1 MHSDTTDSRQFLTPE
16 PTPPFNMTA
25 PKIDAAPMHKSKT
38 SSRRRVITTSH
49 DLTIFEPR
57 LLAIMPQTVAR
68 DLINTMRLILTLGGR
83 IQRLL
88 GIRKQKIN
96 VLLQNLGNNEA
107 IRVYNEFATAHD
119 QVEERPTFKLPLIEE
134 LEDGNDEVKES
145 EDVSDYHSAQEE
157 LGQEEHAAD
166 GATQEE
172 VGLEVVQD
180 PDVETEDMLLATPQ
194 TFAIPDVGNGVVPS
208 TSPPEAHA
216 SPVMP
221 VGVPCDKHVDG
232 LCMVVSIQ
240 NPEAFPL
247 TNIQEVRAEYYPSTS
262 ILDMQV
268 HHDHNERIIQVTAT
282 LDKGPVDQ
290 LVIHDPRIITL
301 LGLRQPPYAMICLQ
315 PNPRIDETYQIHI
328 QPDQR
333 LRNAKAWSFGELVS
347 ARHAYLYWLDSRR
360 TSDPRAPP
368 TVAEAR
374 LLAPRIGRRA
384 GDVWREIEK
393 VWDLEQGSGGRHF
406 RENRIE
412 YLGEDP
418 EYGGSEERRSQ
429 KGMWV

>member
-1 MHSDTTDSRQFLTPE
+1 
-16 PTPPFNMTA
+16 MTA
-25 PKIDAAPMHKSKT
+25 PKTCAAPMHKSKT

-57 LLAIMPQTVAR
+57 LLAIMPQAVAR

-119 QVEERPTFKLPLIEE
+119 QVEERSTFKLPLIAE

-145 EDVSDYHSAQEE
+145 EDESDYHSAQEE
-157 LGQEEHAAD
+157 LGGEETAANS
-166 GATQEE
+166 AMQEE

-180 PDVETEDMLLATPQ
+180 LRLEMEDLLSATQ
-194 TFAIPDVGNGVVPS
+194 QVFEIPDVDTRIAPRP
-208 TSPPEAHA
+208 SPPEAHA
-216 SPVMP
+216 SSVMP
-221 VGVPCDKHVDG
+221 VGVPCDKHIDG

-247 TNIQEVRAEYYPSTS
+247 TNIQEVQAEYYPSTS
-262 ILDMQV
+262 ILGMQI
-268 HHDHNERIIQVTAT
+268 HYDRDERIIQVTAT

-290 LVIHDPRIITL
+290 LIIHDPRIITL
-301 LGLRQPPYAMICLQ
+301 LGLRQPPYAMVCLQ
-315 PNPRIDETYQIHI
+315 PNPRIDETYQIYI
-328 QPDQR
+328 QLGQR
-333 LRNAKAWSFGELVS
+333 RWNPKPWAFGELVS

-374 LLAPRIGRRA
+374 LLAPRIARRA

-406 RENRIE
+406 RENRME
-412 YLGEDP
+412 YLREDP
-418 EYGGSEERRSQ
+418 EYGGGEERRSQ